1 MFKSDKVVSCD
12 FVPMVIC
19 SGISSPALR
28 SALILI
34 MVLSDTDIDR
44 IKSLGFSR
52 DFFVDIHNGWLQ
64 LKNRD
69 GRCVFHNGIKCS
81 IYDHR
86 PEGCQ
91 LYPVIFDKDNNCAI
105 LDEECP
111 YRTKFLI
118 TQILRK
124 KLFLLV
130 SRIESDRFQ
139 RMNNYKD

>member
-1 MFKSDKVVSCD
+1 MKSCCIDHKCIQCCLD
-12 FVPMVIC
+12 TKM
-19 SGISSPALR
+19 
-28 SALILI
+28 IL
-34 MVLSDTDIDR
+34 SYQDIER
-44 IKSLGFSR
+44 IKRLGF
-52 DFFVDIHNGWLQ
+52 DTNFFVTRRDGWLQ

-86 PEGCQ
+86 PEGCRM
-91 LYPVIFDKDNNCAI
+91 YPVIFDKDNNCAI
-105 LDEECP
+105 LDKECP

-118 TQILRK
+118 TQSLRK

-130 SRIESDRFQ
+130 SRIESERFQ

>member
-1 MFKSDKVVSCD
+1 MVSPCID
-12 FVPMVIC
+12 LDCIQC
-19 SGISSPALR
+19 CKDT
-28 SALILI
+28 I
-34 MVLSDTDIDR
+34 MLLSDMDIDR

-52 DFFVDIHNGWLQ
+52 DFFVDTRNGWLQ

-118 TQILRK
+118 TQSLRK

-130 SRIESDRFQ
+130 SRIESERFQ

>member
-1 MFKSDKVVSCD
+1 M
-12 FVPMVIC
+12 P
-19 SGISSPALR
+19 
-28 SALILI
+28 
-34 MVLSDTDIDR
+34 LSYQDIER
-44 IKSLGFSR
+44 IKRLGF
-52 DFFVDIHNGWLQ
+52 DTNFFVTRRDGWLQ

-86 PEGCQ
+86 PEGCRM
-91 LYPVIFDKDNNCAI
+91 YPVIFDKDNNCAI

-111 YRTKFLI
+111 YKTKFLI
-118 TQILRK
+118 TQSLRK

-130 SRIESDRFQ
+130 SRIQSERFQ

>member
-1 MFKSDKVVSCD
+1 MKSCYLDYKCIQCCLNTNM
-12 FVPMVIC
+12 P
-19 SGISSPALR
+19 
-28 SALILI
+28 
-34 MVLSDTDIDR
+34 LSYQDIER
-44 IKSLGFSR
+44 IKRLGF
-52 DFFVDIHNGWLQ
+52 DTNFFVTRRDGWLQ

-86 PEGCQ
+86 PEGCRM
-91 LYPVIFDKDNNCAI
+91 YPVIFDKDNNCAI

-111 YRTKFLI
+111 YKTKFLI
-118 TQILRK
+118 TQSLRK

-130 SRIESDRFQ
+130 SRIQSERFQ